1 MDSRVKT
8 RRDLHSA
15 RFAASGQ
22 AKQKSEQKKGRKEG
36 RRIEPFI
43 RAGGR
48 ALASISGLNEGRVQE
63 DTETGRDEALVIV
76 SNSTWPFIA
85 PSLLLRE
92 TFNRRT
98 LRTRVQSLALYIGTL
113 LGILSFVRQVILI
126 FLSLFSLFY
135 LRRIDGSTSLGSFR
149 FRCNKFWI
157 LYAYILDTLYL
168 LGNNK
173 FRERKEFF
181 MRLAV

>member
-1 MDSRVKT
+1 MNSRVKT

-15 RFAASGQ
+15 RLAASGQ
-22 AKQKSEQKKGRKEG
+22 AKQKSKQKKGRKEG

-48 ALASISGLNEGRVQE
+48 ALASISGLNEGRVEE

-85 PSLLLRE
+85 PSFLLRE

-126 FLSLFSLFY
+126 FLSFFS
-135 LRRIDGSTSLGSFR
+135 
-149 FRCNKFWI
+149 
-157 LYAYILDTLYL
+157 
-168 LGNNK
+168 
-173 FRERKEFF
+173 
-181 MRLAV
+181 